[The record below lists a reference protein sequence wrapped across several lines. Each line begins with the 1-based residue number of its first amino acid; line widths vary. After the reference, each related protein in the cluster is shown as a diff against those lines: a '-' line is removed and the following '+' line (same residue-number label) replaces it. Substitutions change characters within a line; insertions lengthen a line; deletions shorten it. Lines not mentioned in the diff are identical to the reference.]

1 MVNFSYQIQR
11 YSTIYTLTLTLML
24 QPGDSPKHQPKVVGA
39 TLVDPKQSPAAN
51 FPPGSAEAQLKYEND
66 RLKLALAQR

>member
-1 MVNFSYQIQR
+1 MILYVYLFLNIF
-11 YSTIYTLTLTLML
+11 

-51 FPPGSAEAQLKYEND
+51 FPHGSAEAQLKYEND
-66 RLKLALAQR
+66 RLKMALSQR